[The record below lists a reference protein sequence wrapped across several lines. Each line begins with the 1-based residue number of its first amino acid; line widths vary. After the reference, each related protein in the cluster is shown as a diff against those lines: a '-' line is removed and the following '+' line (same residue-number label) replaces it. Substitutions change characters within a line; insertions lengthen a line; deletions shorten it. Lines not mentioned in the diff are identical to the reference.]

1 MIHARTGL
9 LLATLTGLFVV
20 VGVML
25 GGVAGMVIAL
35 ALAFAMNL
43 FAYLNLVAYLDSGAM
58 VLRMYGVREVD
69 KRTAPGL
76 GGIVEL
82 LADRAGLRTL
92 ASADGP
98 PGPEPALPA
107 SGRRKP
113 ALHTPSIQEKK
124 RGGRERPPKEPWRSV
139 RGSELCASLCK
150 APAPALRIVTFRGD
164 RLPASILRKMRASSG
179 ESASNQGNGWLT
191 ARPAPARYPQTV
203 KISDTF
209 MPASGR
215 KWPPPAAAMRW
226 HFLG

>member
-1 MIHARTGL
+1 MIHARTAL

-124 RGGRERPPKEPWRSV
+124 E
-139 RGSELCASLCK
+139 
-150 APAPALRIVTFRGD
+150 
-164 RLPASILRKMRASSG
+164 
-179 ESASNQGNGWLT
+179 
-191 ARPAPARYPQTV
+191 
-203 KISDTF
+203 
-209 MPASGR
+209 
-215 KWPPPAAAMRW
+215 AAANGRPRNP
-226 HFLG
+226 GGV